1 MRSVSAGATLEA
13 NTVAGTR
20 LELLLFRL
28 RGGGP
33 LYGINLFKVQEII
46 EPRKLAAIPGA
57 NPMVCGVANLRGR
70 TMSIIDLSR
79 ATGGP
84 PLAHPEQ
91 GAIII
96 TEYNRSVH
104 GFLVHGVERIV
115 HTRWEDVD
123 APPAGTGRGHYLT
136 AVTVIDKQMIGI
148 LDVERVLDQIVHANT
163 EVSAA
168 LAAQAPA
175 RRQRILVVD
184 DSAVARKQVV
194 RALAGIG
201 VECETASDG
210 QEAIDRL
217 DRLAAEGRDP
227 GGWFDMIISDIEM
240 PRMDGYMFT
249 TTLRARPALRDVY
262 VLLHSSLSG
271 EFNWDMVNRTG
282 ANRFIQKYCPDD
294 LARAVIEHFQSAQA
308 GSASAAR

>member
-1 MRSVSAGATLEA
+1 MQGLKTGATLEA

-28 RGGGP
+28 RERGP
-33 LYGINLFKVQEII
+33 LFGINLFKVQEII
-46 EPRKLAAIPGA
+46 GYRKLTAIPGA
-57 NPMVCGVANLRGR
+57 NPLVCGIANLRGR

-84 PLAHPEQ
+84 PLARPED
-91 GAIII
+91 GAIVI

-115 HTRWEDVD
+115 HTRWEAVE
-123 APPAGTGRGHYLT
+123 APPAGTGRSHYLT

-148 LDVERVLDQIVHANT
+148 LDVERVLDQVVHART
-163 EVSAA
+163 DVSAA

-201 VECETASDG
+201 VECETARDG
-210 QEAIDRL
+210 QDAIERL
-217 DRLAAEGRDP
+217 ERLAAEGRDLST
-227 GGWFDMIISDIEM
+227 WFDMIISDIEM

-249 TTLRARPALRDVY
+249 AALRARPALRDTF

-271 EFNWDMVNRTG
+271 EFNLDMVNKTG

-294 LARAVIEHFQSAQA
+294 LARAVIEHFESGQV
-308 GSASAAR
+308 GTASPLP

>member
-1 MRSVSAGATLEA
+1 MHGLKTGATLEA

-28 RGGGP
+28 RERGP
-33 LYGINLFKVQEII
+33 LFGINLFKVQEII
-46 EPRKLAAIPGA
+46 GYRKLTAIPGA
-57 NPMVCGVANLRGR
+57 NPLVCGIANLRGR
-70 TMSIIDLSR
+70 IMSIIDLSR

-84 PLAHPEQ
+84 PLARPED
-91 GAIII
+91 GAIVI

-115 HTRWEDVD
+115 HTRWEAVE
-123 APPAGTGRGHYLT
+123 APPAGTGRSHYLT

-148 LDVERVLDQIVHANT
+148 LDVERVLDQVVHART
-163 EVSAA
+163 DVSAA

-201 VECETASDG
+201 VECDTASDG
-210 QEAIDRL
+210 QDAIERL
-217 DRLAAEGRDP
+217 ERLAAEGRDLST
-227 GGWFDMIISDIEM
+227 WFDMIISDIEM

-249 TTLRARPALRDVY
+249 AALRARPALRDTF

-271 EFNWDMVNRTG
+271 EFNLDMVNQTG

-294 LARAVIEHFQSAQA
+294 LAKAVIEHFESAQA
-308 GSASAAR
+308 GTTSPPP